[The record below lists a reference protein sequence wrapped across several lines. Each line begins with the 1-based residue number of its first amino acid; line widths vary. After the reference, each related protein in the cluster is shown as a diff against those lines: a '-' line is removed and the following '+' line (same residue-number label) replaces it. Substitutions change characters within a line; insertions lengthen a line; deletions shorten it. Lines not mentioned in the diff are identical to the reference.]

1 MKNLVVR
8 EYLGNSIDFKMVE
21 GHVYANANKMAE
33 AFGGNKKLE
42 NWKVSENTKRY
53 IQALEVNPKFQGT
66 QLIIAKKGNS
76 REFEQ
81 GTWIHEKL
89 ILNFARYLNVEFE
102 LWCDEQ
108 IATLLREG
116 KVEIKVKNTSDKKE
130 VDEIKK
136 RNLEIRERYSRVKEA
151 EFLKSLIQY
160 SKSDT
165 YTDVLVA
172 ESARVATGREIL
184 PLPKFDENTY
194 TAEEVGRMLGIT
206 SNKVGRIANTY
217 NLKNKENG
225 IIVHDKAKHCNKEVE
240 GFRYNQKGIA
250 QIKKYI

>member
-1 MKNLVVR
+1 MQNLVVK
-8 EYLGNSIDFKMVE
+8 EYLGNSIEFKMVE

-42 NWKVSENTKRY
+42 NWKASPNTKRY
-53 IQALEVNPKFQGT
+53 IEALERTLK
-66 QLIIAKKGNS
+66 S
-76 REFEQ
+76 RERDLILVNQGGKATEQ

-108 IATLLREG
+108 IATLLRKG
-116 KVEIKVKNTSDKKE
+116 KVETKVKNTSDKKE

-184 PLPKFDENTY
+184 PLPKLEEKTY
-194 TAEEVGRMLGIT
+194 TAEEVGKMLGIT
-206 SNKVGRIANTY
+206 SNKVGRIANAY
-217 NLKNKENG
+217 NIKNNENG
-225 IIVHDKAKHCNKEVE
+225 VIVHDKAKHCNKEVE

>member
-1 MKNLVVR
+1 MENLVVR

-116 KVEIKVKNTSDKKE
+116 KVETKVKNTSC
-130 VDEIKK
+130 
-136 RNLEIRERYSRVKEA
+136 L
-151 EFLKSLIQY
+151 L
-160 SKSDT
+160 
-165 YTDVLVA
+165 YTSPSPRD
-172 ESARVATGREIL
+172 RG
-184 PLPKFDENTY
+184 
-194 TAEEVGRMLGIT
+194 
-206 SNKVGRIANTY
+206 
-217 NLKNKENG
+217 
-225 IIVHDKAKHCNKEVE
+225 
-240 GFRYNQKGIA
+240 
-250 QIKKYI
+250 